1 MNFWLRITHIPRNFD
16 NMPVMSQIDRLT
28 APADPLH
35 ETAGGTRS
43 ILIEGLKDIVAEE
56 GELNALRYHLFI
68 GRGAQRQIELE
79 PRPLRHVTDLL
90 GGAVRIDRQQD
101 FSRTVRLRQ
110 QLLVG
115 AIRELRKGALCGCH
129 HVAPMPIAIAA
140 DGIFGEA
147 QTEVQLQIVKNR
159 LFDLNP
165 QRGAPL
171 DQVGDLCAAGNTAE
185 VPLGIGSGHGGGGHP
200 LFREVEIGI

>member
-1 MNFWLRITHIPRNFD
+1 RTIRALQGRGVIGASNKLLPRLKLMNFWLRITHIPRNFD

-79 PRPLRHVTDLL
+79 PRPL
-90 GGAVRIDRQQD
+90 
-101 FSRTVRLRQ
+101 
-110 QLLVG
+110 
-115 AIRELRKGALCGCH
+115 
-129 HVAPMPIAIAA
+129 
-140 DGIFGEA
+140 
-147 QTEVQLQIVKNR
+147 
-159 LFDLNP
+159 
-165 QRGAPL
+165 
-171 DQVGDLCAAGNTAE
+171 
-185 VPLGIGSGHGGGGHP
+185 
-200 LFREVEIGI
+200 